1 MNVGIL
7 LITHG
12 NIGAVLLQ
20 SATEV
25 LGVCPL
31 STTTIST
38 TQGSDPERVL
48 ASAKQAAQEMDCGDG
63 VLVLTDLYGSTPS
76 NIACRLHELHDVR
89 VVSGVNLPMLIRVLN
104 YPDLDLDDLMHKAV
118 TGGRDGVLICN
129 TEGVPHAG

>member
-1 MNVGIL
+1 VNVGIL

-38 TQGSDPERVL
+38 TQGCDPERVL
-48 ASAKQAAQEMDCGDG
+48 ASAKQAAQEMDRGDG

-89 VVSGVNLPMLIRVLN
+89 VVSGLNLPMLIRVLN

-129 TEGVPHAG
+129 TEGVPYAG

>member
-1 MNVGIL
+1 VKVGIL

-12 NIGAVLLQ
+12 SIGAVLLQ

-31 STTTIST
+31 STTTISAAP
-38 TQGSDPERVL
+38 GCNPEDVL

-63 VLVLTDLYGSTPS
+63 VLVLTDLYGATPS
-76 NIACRLHELHDVR
+76 NIACRLHGLHDVR
-89 VVSGVNLPMLIRVLN
+89 VVSGLNLPMLIRVLN
-104 YPDLDLDDLMHKAV
+104 YPDMDLDDLMHKAV

-129 TEGVPHAG
+129 TEGTPHAG